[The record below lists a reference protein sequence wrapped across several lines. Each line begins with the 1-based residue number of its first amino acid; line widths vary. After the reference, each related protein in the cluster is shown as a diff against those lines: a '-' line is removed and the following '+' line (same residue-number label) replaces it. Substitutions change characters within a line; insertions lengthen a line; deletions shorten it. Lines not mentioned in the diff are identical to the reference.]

1 MVKINGYE
9 YELSDNKNKKLKVK
23 VNNKWVH
30 FGDNRYDHYFDKTK
44 LLNPQFNHFDKDRR
58 HKYLLRAMSIM
69 DKNGNLTY
77 NNPLSPNYHSVKI
90 LWT

>member
-30 FGDNRYDHYFDKTK
+30 FGDSRYEHYFDKTK
-44 LLNPQFNHFDKDRR
+44 LLDENLNHLGFSRKRRYISRASMIKD
-58 HKYLLRAMSIM
+58 SQ
-69 DKNGNLTY
+69 GNLTADD
-77 NNPLSPNYHSVKI
+77 PESPNYHSIRI
-90 LWT
+90 LW